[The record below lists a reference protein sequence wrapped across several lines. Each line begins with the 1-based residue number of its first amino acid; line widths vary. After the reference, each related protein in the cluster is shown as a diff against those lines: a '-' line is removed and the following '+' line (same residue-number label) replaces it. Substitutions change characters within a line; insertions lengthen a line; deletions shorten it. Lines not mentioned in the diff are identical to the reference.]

1 MKRERVDMVS
11 RKRFGRFIGGKKCG
25 SLSACLETVSGRVL
39 VPQLNGRTLITVML
53 ITVMLTI
60 VITMADWLGSD
71 LLRGVLGV

>member
-25 SLSACLETVSGRVL
+25 SLSACLETVSGRV
-39 VPQLNGRTLITVML
+39 NGRTLITVML
-53 ITVMLTI
+53 TI
-60 VITMADWLGSD
+60 VMTMADWLGAD

>member
-39 VPQLNGRTLITVML
+39 VPQLKGRTL